1 MAVYYLRE
9 DGWELEWL
17 PLEDTDF
24 DLNPADIPK
33 VKTAGKLTFKE
44 WLENKTGFSYQQWED
59 LLDGSIQGEEIE
71 EEYQRYLYDDLPKF
85 IRKYL

>member
-1 MAVYYLRE
+1 MIKLDRTNTNRE
-9 DGWELEWL
+9 WNGFKLKSGFWYGT
-17 PLEDTDF
+17 DT
-24 DLNPADIPK
+24 
-33 VKTAGKLTFKE
+33 E
-44 WLENKTGFSYQQWED
+44 TGQHVATSEWED